1 MSWGSSCFICIG
13 FFIVS
18 SATSLGHLFPP
29 SLKLHQ
35 KRRRFSFPG
44 PAVTE
49 CRCSQLVFFG
59 GLKLLLQF
67 LSVFLRT
74 CGGVFCYQLGEYR
87 LKLHVDIYKFLV
99 FICHRRLR
107 RICAT
112 EGMDG
117 QDVLCIQGH
126 LHQITSYTVKVT
138 LIFFVSVHSEVLC
151 VTVVEKLRRKRN
163 WENKSVFFSQQIWN
177 EPVSLSFLSF

>member
-1 MSWGSSCFICIG
+1 MSWGRSCFICIG

-49 CRCSQLVFFG
+49 YRCSRLVFFG

-67 LSVFLRT
+67 LSVFLRM

-87 LKLHVDIYKFLV
+87 LKLHMDIYNFSFSFVIEGLEEYAPLKEWMV
-99 FICHRRLR
+99 KIC
-107 RICAT
+107 
-112 EGMDG
+112 
-117 QDVLCIQGH
+117 
-126 LHQITSYTVKVT
+126 
-138 LIFFVSVHSEVLC
+138 FVSRD
-151 VTVVEKLRRKRN
+151 TYTK
-163 WENKSVFFSQQIWN
+163 
-177 EPVSLSFLSF
+177 